1 MIQSECN
8 SFVTNLLENESSYEL
23 LFCLGYKSKGHQC
36 PDNDQGPPKWIE
48 ANVSRLMNAYLK
60 LVIFTW

>member
-36 PDNDQGPPKWIE
+36 PDNDLSI
-48 ANVSRLMNAYLK
+48 
-60 LVIFTW
+60 